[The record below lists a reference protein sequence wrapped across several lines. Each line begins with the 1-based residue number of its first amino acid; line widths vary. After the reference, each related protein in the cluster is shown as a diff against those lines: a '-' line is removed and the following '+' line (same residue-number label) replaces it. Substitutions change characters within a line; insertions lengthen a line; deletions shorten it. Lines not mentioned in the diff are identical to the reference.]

1 MYIEFENLAV
11 LVFYAASSCSFLSTF
26 RNYTEYIKSVLGL
39 QAFFY
44 SWTLRMGPIGC
55 PETSGRKCHYI
66 LRNNPEGFSFQLLRS
81 GSL

>member
-44 SWTLRMGPIGC
+44 S
-55 PETSGRKCHYI
+55 
-66 LRNNPEGFSFQLLRS
+66 
-81 GSL
+81 